1 MEPNPYE
8 SPQTEPPMQSRTAFV
23 FLVLGVVCCL
33 VSWSTTLFPT
43 VGPMI
48 ARIGGGLYV
57 ALCLYFWFQAW
68 ASLIGPVLTGFAMW
82 KGLGAIRVLGGL
94 VLLLQLPD
102 ALGTALWMLGIW

>member
-1 MEPNPYE
+1 MDPNPYE

-68 ASLIGPVLTGFAMW
+68 ASLIGPVFTGFAMW
-82 KGLGAIRVLGGL
+82 MGLGAIRVLGGL
-94 VLLLQLPD
+94 VLLMQLPD
-102 ALGTALWMLGIW
+102 ALGTALWMLSVW